1 MSLYLKYRP
10 KDLSQIKGNKSLVDS
25 LNNMLSNKET
35 CPHTFLL
42 HGPTG
47 CGKTTIARIIAN
59 ELGCHERDF
68 IEINTA
74 DLRGIDTS
82 REIINRSQFAP
93 IQGSIM
99 VWLIDECHK
108 LTNDAQ
114 NALLKLLEDTPKHI
128 YIILC
133 TTDPQKLL
141 STIKGRC
148 IQFQVSPLNDIEMFQ
163 LLRRIVRDEKEEL
176 NKQIFDQIIET
187 SQGLP
192 RNAIQ
197 ILEQVLNASEEERLA
212 TAKKNIDNQAEIIEL
227 CRALLKNSNWNQ
239 VKEIL
244 ARLKGQEAESI
255 RRVVLGYCQAI
266 LLKSEN
272 DKAAMIIEEFW
283 EPTYD
288 IGFPGIVYA
297 CYSII
302 NK

>member
-197 ILEQVLNASEEERLA
+197 ILEQVLNTSEEERLT
-212 TAKKNIDNQAEIIEL
+212 TAKKNIDNQTEIIEL

>member
-1 MSLYLKYRP
+1 MSLYKKYRP
-10 KDLSQIKGNKSLVDS
+10 KDLDQIKGNKSTVKELKK
-25 LNNMLSNKET
+25 MLQDKEK

-42 HGPTG
+42 YGPTG
-47 CGKTTIARIIAN
+47 CGKTTIARIIATI
-59 ELGCHERDF
+59 LGCKERDF
-68 IEINTA
+68 NELNTA

-93 IQGSIM
+93 MQGEVI

-114 NALLKLLEDTPKHI
+114 NALLKLLEDTPKHV

-148 IQFQVSPLNDIEMFQ
+148 IQLQVSPLNDSEMYQ
-163 LLRRIVRDEKEEL
+163 LLRRIVRDEGEEL
-176 NKQIFDQIIET
+176 DRQIYDQIFDT

-197 ILEQVLNASEEERLA
+197 ILEQVLSVSKEERL
-212 TAKKNIDNQAEIIEL
+212 TIAKRNIDNQTQMIEL
-227 CRALLKNSNWNQ
+227 CRLLLKGSTWDQ
-239 VKEIL
+239 VKVIVEG
-244 ARLKGQEAESI
+244 LKDQEPESI
-255 RRVVLGYCQAI
+255 RRAVLGYCQAV
-266 LLKSEN
+266 LLKKEDN
-272 DKAAMIIEEFW
+272 RAAMIIEEFW

-288 IGFPGIVYA
+288 IGFVGITYA
-297 CYSII
+297 CYSVI
-302 NK
+302 KK

>member
-10 KDLSQIKGNKSLVDS
+10 SNLDQIKGNKTAVESLK
-25 LNNMLSNKET
+25 NMLKNKDT

-59 ELGCHERDF
+59 ELGCKERDF
-68 IEINTA
+68 MEVNTA

-93 IQGSIM
+93 MQGEIT

-114 NALLKLLEDTPKHI
+114 NALLKLLEDTPKHV

-148 IQFQVSPLNDIEMFQ
+148 IQLQVSPLNETEMFQ
-163 LLRRIVRDEKEEL
+163 LLRRIVRDEGEEID
-176 NKQIFDQIIET
+176 KSIFDQIIET

-197 ILEQVLNASEEERLA
+197 ILEQVLNVSEEERLIV
-212 TAKKNIDNQAEIIEL
+212 AKRNVDNQAEIIEL
-227 CRALLKNSNWNQ
+227 CRLLLKGSPWSQ
-239 VKEIL
+239 VKVIVEG
-244 ARLKGQEAESI
+244 LKEQEPESI
-255 RRVVLGYCQAI
+255 RRVVLGYCQAV

-272 DKAAMIIEEFW
+272 DRAAMIIEEFW

-288 IGFPGIVYA
+288 IGFVGITYA
-297 CYSII
+297 CYSVI
-302 NK
+302 KK

>member
-176 NKQIFDQIIET
+176 NVPLSNYWNAASQET
-187 SQGLP
+187 F
-192 RNAIQ
+192 N
-197 ILEQVLNASEEERLA
+197 ILN
-212 TAKKNIDNQAEIIEL
+212 
-227 CRALLKNSNWNQ
+227 
-239 VKEIL
+239 
-244 ARLKGQEAESI
+244 
-255 RRVVLGYCQAI
+255 GY
-266 LLKSEN
+266 
-272 DKAAMIIEEFW
+272 
-283 EPTYD
+283 
-288 IGFPGIVYA
+288 
-297 CYSII
+297 
-302 NK
+302 

>member
-1 MSLYLKYRP
+1 MYSISSIPIKWYRNV
-10 KDLSQIKGNKSLVDS
+10 S
-25 LNNMLSNKET
+25 
-35 CPHTFLL
+35 
-42 HGPTG
+42 
-47 CGKTTIARIIAN
+47 IITKN
-59 ELGCHERDF
+59 C
-68 IEINTA
+68 
-74 DLRGIDTS
+74 
-82 REIINRSQFAP
+82 
-93 IQGSIM
+93 
-99 VWLIDECHK
+99 
-108 LTNDAQ
+108 
-114 NALLKLLEDTPKHI
+114 
-128 YIILC
+128 
-133 TTDPQKLL
+133 
-141 STIKGRC
+141 
-148 IQFQVSPLNDIEMFQ
+148 
-163 LLRRIVRDEKEEL
+163 RDEKEEL

-197 ILEQVLNASEEERLA
+197 ILEQVLNTSEEERLT
-212 TAKKNIDNQAEIIEL
+212 TAKKNIDNQTEIIEL